1 MILTN
6 IGRSVR
12 REAASMGMSSSIT
25 DQVAASTLSQVP
37 SLVLDAMLRVGMR
50 IIEMIQVL

>member
-1 MILTN
+1 
-6 IGRSVR
+6 
-12 REAASMGMSSSIT
+12 MGMSSSIT